1 MPEAGL
7 GKLLLKQFEIK
18 TAFLVITEGLQ
29 TGHSVAGIELR
40 GGRTSI
46 KPVCVI
52 KPLGR

>member
-18 TAFLVITEGLQ
+18 TAFLVVTEGLQ
-29 TGHSVAGIELR
+29 TGRSVAGIELR

-46 KPVCVI
+46 KPVFVI
-52 KPLGR
+52 KSRL